1 MGRYRGKKDSKCVG
15 LLQFKLFFIS
25 KLIRFVILAAT
36 MVRNRP
42 ITFIDPKNPEA
53 VVKLYFD
60 SFLVSSQLLNKFL
73 FINGLLFFLNIEL
86 TVCICHH
93 VEIVMQILP
102 RFYLHTFKSH

>member
-73 FINGLLFFLNIEL
+73 FINGLLFFLNI
-86 TVCICHH
+86 VY
-93 VEIVMQILP
+93 
-102 RFYLHTFKSH
+102 YLIFNPAL